1 MLVTSEVAI
10 PDVFNIGVAGG
21 GLRGHAPQILEN
33 LVIWCIERR
42 FFKQNSVIR
51 LKWNIVL
58 PPKIFAPPKFLGWC
72 SIISS
77 RDSKLAIVQ

>member
-51 LKWNIVL
+51 LK
-58 PPKIFAPPKFLGWC
+58 
-72 SIISS
+72 
-77 RDSKLAIVQ
+77 